1 MEKKVRLRI
10 LGLTYSQTQTGSY
23 ALVLAEE
30 GGDRRIPIMIGAF
43 EAQAIAL
50 HLEELHPPRPLTHD
64 LFKSFASAYGISLKE
79 VMISKLA
86 AGIFYSVLY
95 FYKGD
100 DIIMIDS
107 RTSDAVALALRFKC
121 PIFTSRDIIDRAGVI
136 MEDKSDDEKNNE
148 NDIDI
153 LQSGETHI
161 GEKGSLSLSDLDELK
176 EMLQQAVEEED
187 YERAAEIQVE
197 ISRRQ
202 RKRDT

>member
-1 MEKKVRLRI
+1 MEEKVRLKI

-30 GGDRRIPIMIGAF
+30 SGERRIPIMIGAF
-43 EAQAIAL
+43 EAQSIAL

-79 VMISKLA
+79 VLIHKLA

-95 FYKGD
+95 FYKGEE
-100 DIIMIDS
+100 IITIDS

-121 PIFTSRDIIDRAGVI
+121 PIYTTRDIFERAGVI
-136 MEDKSDDEKNNE
+136 MEDASEDQKAGEKEDVVQENDDEGASDKE
-148 NDIDI
+148 
-153 LQSGETHI
+153 
-161 GEKGSLSLSDLDELK
+161 SLSLSSLDSLK

-187 YERAAEIQVE
+187 YEKASDIQDEIR
-197 ISRRQ
+197 RRQ
-202 RKRDT
+202 KK

>member
-187 YERAAEIQVE
+187 YEKAAEIQVE

-202 RKRDT
+202 RKR